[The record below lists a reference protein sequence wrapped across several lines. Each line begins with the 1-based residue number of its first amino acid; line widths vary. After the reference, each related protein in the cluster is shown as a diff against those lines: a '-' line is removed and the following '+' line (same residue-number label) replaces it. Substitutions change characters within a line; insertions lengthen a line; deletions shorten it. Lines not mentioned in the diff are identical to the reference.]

1 MFCLVDNNFFFN
13 RLFGVKYCFSSHEYC
28 TPENQEKLLDNHWC
42 QRILGKRRDALN
54 LTSRNASGLDLAE
67 RVRGETTLLTKL
79 LSLKNGEK
87 IFECLLTVSMLKVR
101 LSNCAADKTLYC
113 GRRAFYPFSC
123 VDGKLLFRF
132 RT

>member
-1 MFCLVDNNFFFN
+1 M
-13 RLFGVKYCFSSHEYC
+13 
-28 TPENQEKLLDNHWC
+28 PENQEKLLDNHWC

-87 IFECLLTVSMLKVR
+87 IFECLLTVSMHKAR
-101 LSNCAADKTLYC
+101 LSNCAADKTL
-113 GRRAFYPFSC
+113 
-123 VDGKLLFRF
+123 
-132 RT
+132 

>member
-1 MFCLVDNNFFFN
+1 M
-13 RLFGVKYCFSSHEYC
+13 YCFSSHEYC

-79 LSLKNGEK
+79 MTLKNGEK

-101 LSNCAADKTLYC
+101 LSNCAADKTL
-113 GRRAFYPFSC
+113 
-123 VDGKLLFRF
+123 
-132 RT
+132 